1 MDLLYN
7 NKSIPVTT
15 TKNKDILKYQFQKLY
30 YAIIVKNCNR
40 YSTIAHKQRVD
51 VVLTDDNLCIVSFKK
66 DMHEN
71 TFYEDKSATT
81 AIVLPP
87 DYFKD
92 IEINKKFILKA
103 ADKKERMPKELLTK
117 NQ

>member
-1 MDLLYN
+1 MDLLYK

-15 TKNKDILKYQFQKLY
+15 TNNKEILKYHFQKLY

-40 YSTIAHKQRVD
+40 YSSIAHKQRIDIVM
-51 VVLTDDNLCIVSFKK
+51 TDDNLNILSFKR

-87 DYFKD
+87 NYFKN
-92 IEINKKFILKA
+92 IEINTKFILKENP
-103 ADKKERMPKELLTK
+103 KKELLTK
-117 NQ
+117 N